1 MLTIKKI
8 VSMLTF
14 KEYLIESKKK
24 RPLHLF
30 EDGEMTFGDIRNI
43 VEDIF
48 SKNIVSIVNRK
59 PVATISLTCIDGKVM
74 GTLNG
79 LNPSTPIVSEKLGSE
94 YKGTKAFKEAFN
106 NSIAGIEKKISE
118 LGVDEQNEMFDNGR
132 RFINFQLISPA
143 SEDSL
148 SKTDNRFLA
157 IPSGTTHYDEKFENE
172 TPLTESDTDIAQ
184 RMIDLFSVVNN
195 DKTSKASNLDPLAR
209 DAYRLTNEEMQAFAK
224 CPNRKEAINEVSKLL
239 MELIDGLG
247 YRATL
252 NDYVKERY
260 ERKIMNCA
268 TKSGIDLRRSS
279 EFVSE
284 MVDRLSTM
292 SAKRPTMGDLTTY
305 AKREGLDVKSERYK
319 KFLEMIE
326 GTLDTDNYEMLRPI
340 SILLN
345 RIVVLFLTSILGYA
359 MMCDVKLANSITVV
373 LDSLESAGEMTEAN
387 LTLLKKL
394 FNKLYEFAKT
404 HENGDDFVCCKN
416 DCAYTIKC
424 RFPAIE
430 SLGTKILKA

>member
-1 MLTIKKI
+1 
-8 VSMLTF
+8 MLTF
-14 KEYLIESKKK
+14 EEYLAESKKK

-48 SKNIVSIVNRK
+48 SKNVVSIVNRK
-59 PVATISLTCIDGKVM
+59 PVATVSLTCVDGKVM
-74 GTLNG
+74 GTING
-79 LNPSTPIVSEKLGSE
+79 LNPSAPLVSEKIVSE
-94 YKGTKAFKEAFN
+94 YKGTKAFKEAFK

-118 LGVDEQNEMFDNGR
+118 LDLDEQNEIFDNGR
-132 RFINFQLISPA
+132 RFLNFQLISPA
-143 SEDSL
+143 SETWL
-148 SKTDNRFLA
+148 PKVNNLFLA
-157 IPSGTTHYDEKFENE
+157 IPAGTIHYDEKFENE

-184 RMIDLFSVVNN
+184 RMLNLFSVVNN
-195 DKTSKASNLDPLAR
+195 DKTSKASNIDPLAR
-209 DAYRLTNEEMQAFAK
+209 DAYRLTKEEMEAFAK
-224 CPNRKEAINEVSKLL
+224 CPNRKEALDEVSQLL

-268 TKSGIDLRRSS
+268 IKTGLDVRRSS

-292 SAKRPTMGDLTTY
+292 TAKRPTMGDLTTY
-305 AKREGLDVKSERYK
+305 AKREGLDVKSEQYK

-345 RIVVLFLTSILGYA
+345 RIVVLFLKSILGYA
-359 MMCDVKLANSITVV
+359 TMCDVKLANSITAV

-387 LTLLKKL
+387 LTVLKKL

-404 HENGDDFVCCKN
+404 HENGDDFVCCKG
-416 DCAYTIKC
+416 DGAYTVKC

-430 SLGTKILKA
+430 SLGMKILKA